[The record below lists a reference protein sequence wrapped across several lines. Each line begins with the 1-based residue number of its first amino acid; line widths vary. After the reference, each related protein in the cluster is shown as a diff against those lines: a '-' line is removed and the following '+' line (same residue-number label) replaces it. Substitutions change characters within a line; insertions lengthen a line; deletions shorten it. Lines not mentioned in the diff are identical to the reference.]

1 MVVYIISHEQR
12 SGVIELDLT
21 PSQVRWGVERRS
33 PTTLIP
39 ILMEYKK
46 RLRLTKRISLSGLRF
61 NKKPDPDS
69 RNTSRPKDDDHLLGA
84 CDKDWCNYCRRG
96 DYTNCPNRC

>member
-33 PTTLIP
+33 PTTLMP

-61 NKKPDPDS
+61 NKKPEPE
-69 RNTSRPKDDDHLLGA
+69 PKDDALLLGA
-84 CDKDWCNYCRRG
+84 CDKDWCNYCREG
-96 DYTNCPNRC
+96 NYDKCPNR